1 MDQGLRVGVIGIGA
15 MGMSVAKRLLDRGF
29 PTFVRDIRPEAE
41 AEARAAGATVCASP
55 AEVGRRSDAVIT
67 LVVDAA
73 QTEDVLFGAF
83 GLAEGLRP
91 GGVHIMSSTIQPAAA
106 ASLAER
112 LARRGL
118 LMIDAPCSGGPAKA
132 RAGEMTI
139 MAAAP
144 REVLR
149 RFAPVI
155 EAISG
160 RCFHVSE
167 RAGDGSRAKVVNNML
182 AGVNLVAASE
192 AMALAIKLGLDP
204 SKMADVIGA
213 SSGASWI
220 FADRIPRVL
229 AGDYSAKAAIDIL
242 RKDLSILLE
251 TAAGQAFPTPLARTA
266 HAIFEDAARLGHGKE
281 DDAAVIKVYQALSGI
296 TLPKPQ

>member
-1 MDQGLRVGVIGIGA
+1 
-15 MGMSVAKRLLDRGF
+15 
-29 PTFVRDIRPEAE
+29 
-41 AEARAAGATVCASP
+41 
-55 AEVGRRSDAVIT
+55 
-67 LVVDAA
+67 
-73 QTEDVLFGAF
+73 
-83 GLAEGLRP
+83 
-91 GGVHIMSSTIQPAAA
+91 MSSTIQPAAA

-118 LMIDAPCSGGPAKA
+118 LMIDAPCSGGPHKA
-132 RAGEMTI
+132 RAGQMTI

-144 REVLR
+144 RAVLR

-167 RAGDGSRAKVVNNML
+167 HAGDGSRAKVVNNML

-192 AMALAIKLGLDP
+192 AMALAIKLGLDART
-204 SKMADVIGA
+204 MAEVIGA

-229 AGDYSAKAAIDIL
+229 AGDYSPKAAIDIL

-251 TAAGQAFPTPLARTA
+251 TAAGQGFPTPLARTA
-266 HAIFEDAARLGHGKE
+266 HAIFEDAARLGHGRE

-296 TLPKPQ
+296 ALPRSE

>member
-1 MDQGLRVGVIGIGA
+1 
-15 MGMSVAKRLLDRGF
+15 
-29 PTFVRDIRPEAE
+29 
-41 AEARAAGATVCASP
+41 
-55 AEVGRRSDAVIT
+55 
-67 LVVDAA
+67 
-73 QTEDVLFGAF
+73 VLFGPR

-91 GGVHIMSSTIQPAAA
+91 GAVHIMSSTIQPAAA
-106 ASLAER
+106 ASLAEQ

-118 LMIDAPCSGGPAKA
+118 LMIDAPCSGGPTKA

-149 RFAPVI
+149 RLAPLI
-155 EAISG
+155 QAISG

-167 RAGDGSRAKVVNNML
+167 HAGDGSRAKVVNNML

-204 SKMADVIGA
+204 RTMAEVIGA

-220 FADRIPRVL
+220 FDDRIPRVL
-229 AGDYSAKAAIDIL
+229 AGDYAPRAAIDIL

-251 TAAGQAFPTPLARTA
+251 TAAAQGFPTPLARTA

-296 TLPKPQ
+296 ALPKPA